1 MDCLYGIN
9 WHNNCSET
17 LLVAHYKTKERKQT
31 YSIKHLNKLWDYSV
45 KGARQFSESADM
57 HAWGTFSPLC
67 VNIIASPL
75 KFSSVSVSQLESMSR
90 ECSKETLPKLRKNVD
105 SVNLYGVPYT
115 KAAQLRIDF

>member
-9 WHNNCSET
+9 WQNNCSET

-57 HAWGTFSPLC
+57 HA
-67 VNIIASPL
+67 
-75 KFSSVSVSQLESMSR
+75 
-90 ECSKETLPKLRKNVD
+90 
-105 SVNLYGVPYT
+105 
-115 KAAQLRIDF
+115 